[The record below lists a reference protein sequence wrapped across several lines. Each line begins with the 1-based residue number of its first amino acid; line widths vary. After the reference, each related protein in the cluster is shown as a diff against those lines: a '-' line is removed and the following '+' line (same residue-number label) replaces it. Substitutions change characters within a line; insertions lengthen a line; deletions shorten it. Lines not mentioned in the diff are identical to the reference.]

1 MEGLKR
7 DYYLIFIKYLT
18 SRRSKTKK
26 RINKK
31 ASVFLVASVLSFSFA
46 TVASVVSATTAHPAP
61 SPIIDIWEYGVN
73 DNSGYSN
80 YYVKSPDNIGSK
92 SSVTNFW
99 GTVKAQDK
107 QDYGWAYSSA
117 TKSWS
122 DVRLNAYCD
131 YYRF

>member
-1 MEGLKR
+1 MSNIIIQGEV
-7 DYYLIFIKYLT
+7 KY
-18 SRRSKTKK
+18 KKFTKK
-26 RINKK
+26 KFILLATSFFSFGFATT
-31 ASVFLVASVLSFSFA
+31 ASVGSE
-46 TVASVVSATTAHPAP
+46 TTAHPAP
-61 SPIIDIWEYGVN
+61 SPIIDVWEYGVN

-80 YYVKSPDNIGSK
+80 YFVSSPDNIGSK

-122 DVRLNAYCD
+122 DIRLNAYWD

>member
-1 MEGLKR
+1 M
-7 DYYLIFIKYLT
+7 
-18 SRRSKTKK
+18 KK

-46 TVASVVSATTAHPAP
+46 TVASIVSATTAHPAP
-61 SPIIDIWEYGVN
+61 SPIIDVWEYGVN

-80 YYVKSPDNIGSK
+80 YFVSSPDNIGSK

-99 GTVKAQDK
+99 VTVKAQDK

-122 DVRLNAYCD
+122 DVRLNAYWD

>member
-1 MEGLKR
+1 MKQ
-7 DYYLIFIKYLT
+7 
-18 SRRSKTKK
+18 

-31 ASVFLVASVLSFSFA
+31 VSVFLVASFFSLGFA
-46 TVASVVSATTAHPAP
+46 ATASVVSAVTAHPAP
-61 SPIIDIWEYGVN
+61 SPIIDVWEYGVN
-73 DNSGYSN
+73 DSYGYSN
-80 YYVKSPDNIGSK
+80 YFVSAPDNIGSK

-107 QDYGWAYSSA
+107 KDYGWAYSSA

-122 DVRLNAYCD
+122 DVRLNAYWD